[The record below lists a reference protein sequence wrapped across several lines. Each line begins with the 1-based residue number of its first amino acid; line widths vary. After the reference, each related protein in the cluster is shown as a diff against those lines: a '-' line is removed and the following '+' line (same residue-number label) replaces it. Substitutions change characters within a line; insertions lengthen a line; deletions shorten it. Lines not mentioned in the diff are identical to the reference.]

1 MTDDPMKNKRM
12 PMTSVENGEVHDI
25 RSDVHGLTL
34 QIVNVCFVGKPAD
47 PKGWVLV
54 DAGMPKS
61 ADAIKKA
68 AIERY
73 GENSRPQ
80 AIILTHGHFD
90 HVGAVVQLAEE
101 WDVPV
106 YAHSLEIPYLTG
118 KKKYPDPDPGVEGGM
133 VAKMSSL
140 FPDEPVDLGP
150 YIHELPEDGSV
161 PAMTGWKW
169 VHTPGHTEG
178 HISLF
183 RESDRTLLAGDA
195 FVTVKQDE
203 LYKVFKQEK
212 EITGP
217 PRYFTPDWQKAKESV
232 KNLAQLNPDAVL
244 TGHGRPMTGTEL
256 KEGLHTLA
264 RHFEEI
270 AVPDHGRY
278 VDSKDEN
285 RV

>member
-1 MTDDPMKNKRM
+1 MTDDPMKNKWM
-12 PMTSVENGEVHDI
+12 PMTSVETGEVHDI

-61 ADAIKKA
+61 ADAIKKVA
-68 AIERY
+68 KERY
-73 GENSRPQ
+73 GKNSRPQ

-101 WDVPV
+101 WDVSV
-106 YAHSLEIPYLTG
+106 YAHSSEIPYLTG